1 MESVPNNRAFTFVNE
16 DLTLAPVLLTVTGF
30 IAIFTIYVTVKI
42 IQKNRHKLET
52 IHLFI
57 INGLIGKVN
66 CCYFRVKG

>member
-1 MESVPNNRAFTFVNE
+1 MESVTGNKTLAFVNE
-16 DLTLAPVLLTVTGF
+16 DLTLAPVLITGPGF

-42 IQKNRHKLET
+42 FQKNRHKLET